1 MHVLVAE
8 DEPITAEFLRASL
21 RDFGYEVT
29 IARNGCEALQCV
41 RSGRFRLVVSDWSMP
56 EMSGIELCRRIR
68 SRHASSYVYIVLLTS
83 RSGTESIVEGLN
95 AGADDFV
102 SKPFEPQELALRL
115 HAGERLLALES
126 RDVTIFALA
135 KLAESRDPETGTHL
149 ERIREYC
156 RILALHLSEDR
167 KYEDEI
173 DGDYIQLLYL
183 TSALH
188 DIGKVGIPD
197 AVLLKPG
204 RLTEEEFEIMKR
216 HAVIG
221 GRTLDAALRARP
233 EAEFLAMGRDI
244 AWTHHERVDGSGY
257 PVGLK
262 GSQIPLSGRIVA
274 LADVYDALTTKRV
287 YKPAFSH
294 SDARSLIL
302 EGAGTQFDNDIV
314 EAFLANEQRFIDV
327 FQSFDE
333 AQREAE
339 TDVSPECHVLAPVS
353 HAAN

>member
-29 IARNGCEALQCV
+29 IARNGSEALQFV

-167 KYEDEI
+167 KYQDEI

-183 TSALH
+183 TSSLH

-204 RLTEEEFEIMKR
+204 RLTEEEFEVMKR
-216 HAVIG
+216 HAIIG

-244 AWTHHERVDGSGY
+244 AWTHHERVDGTGY

-294 SDARSLIL
+294 SDSRALIL

-314 EAFLANEQRFIDV
+314 EAFLANEQRFIEVYESFGEAHRDGAADV
-327 FQSFDE
+327 P
-333 AQREAE
+333 AE
-339 TDVSPECHVLAPVS
+339 CVAAGSAAHVVG
-353 HAAN
+353 